1 MRSSVTRM
9 KRFSLFL
16 AVIFC
21 LALVPVAF
29 ADDVKPMKIGVVDL
43 TRVFKE
49 YKKTQVM
56 ESQLETLSKSK
67 QGEREK
73 LVSQIK
79 DLKDELALMS
89 EEARNQKREAF
100 EEKLKGLSQF
110 DQETKEK
117 LLSQREQALD
127 GLLKEIEAA
136 VSAYSK
142 QNSYDLVLSDRAI
155 LYRVESADISAD
167 IVAILNQ
174 KSPAGKGEKSS

>member
-1 MRSSVTRM
+1 M
-9 KRFSLFL
+9 KRISLFL

-21 LALVPVAF
+21 ATLASAAF

-67 QGEREK
+67 QVEREK
-73 LVSQIK
+73 LVSEIK

-117 LLSQREQALD
+117 LVSQREQALD

-142 QNSYDLVLSDRAI
+142 KNAYDLILSDRAI
-155 LYRVESADISAD
+155 LYRIDSADISTD
-167 IVAILNQ
+167 VIAILNQ
-174 KSPAGKGEKSS
+174 KSS